1 MRFATKLVMAVLGVT
16 LAAYA
21 LDCSG
26 MTTPEQAMQCCDS
39 MPCSSQSNHG
49 QDCCK
54 TMPAMHAPFV
64 QPSSTST
71 IVLPT
76 AQPAVLGVI
85 PRVIRLDSSRVPV
98 FANEQAPPGIKT
110 SYLTPIRI

>member
-1 MRFATKLVMAVLGVT
+1 MWFARLNAVAVLGVA

-26 MTTPEQAMQCCDS
+26 MTTPEQAMQCCNS
-39 MPCSSQSNHG
+39 MPCSSQSDHA

-64 QPSSTST
+64 QPSSTSS
-71 IVLPT
+71 IAPPAVQLAVLAVVPQLIPT
-76 AQPAVLGVI
+76 ASSKV
-85 PRVIRLDSSRVPV
+85 RVS
-98 FANEQAPPGIKT
+98 A
-110 SYLTPIRI
+110 